1 MLIPIRKIL
10 WSLLA
15 VTALLAAA
23 HLWVTLSP
31 PISPTGFRYDAL
43 ISVFNVENEAN
54 IPNWFSTVLLF
65 TVALASLVIQRLRRA
80 ASEAKPR
87 WNFFWP
93 VFAVT
98 FLVLSL
104 EEAAGLRSVLYHTL
118 FNKAI
123 NYVYIP
129 FGLALVAL
137 CSFYFF
143 VIERKDR
150 ALQRWII
157 SGLVIFVIGGL
168 GGAVFDAGV
177 LLKEWLEMAGT
188 ILVLCGCLREINA
201 LSVVKN

>member
-1 MLIPIRKIL
+1 MLIPIRKIF
-10 WSLLA
+10 WSLMA
-15 VTALLAAA
+15 VSALLATA
-23 HLWVTLSP
+23 HLWVTLAP
-31 PISPTGFRYDAL
+31 PTSPTGFRYDAF
-43 ISVFNVENEAN
+43 ISAFILEGEAN

-80 ASEAKPR
+80 ARGAKPR

-93 VFAVT
+93 IFAVT

-104 EEAAGLRSVLYHTL
+104 EEAARMREVLYHTL

-137 CSFYFF
+137 CMYYFF
-143 VIERKDR
+143 VIEHQDQ

-157 SGLVIFVIGGL
+157 GGLVIFVIGGL
-168 GGAVFDAGV
+168 GGAVFDAGT

-188 ILVLCGCLREINA
+188 ILVLCGCLREINVLA
-201 LSVVKN
+201 DGD

>member
-1 MLIPIRKIL
+1 MPIPIRKIF

-15 VTALLAAA
+15 VSALLAAA
-23 HLWVTLSP
+23 HLWVTLAP

-43 ISVFNVENEAN
+43 ISAFNLEGEAN
-54 IPNWFSTVLLF
+54 IPNWFSIVLLVC
-65 TVALASLVIQRLRRA
+65 VALASLVIQKLRRA
-80 ASEAKPR
+80 AGGVKPR

-104 EEAAGLRSVLYHTL
+104 EEAARLREVLYHTL

-143 VIERKDR
+143 LIERQDR

-157 SGLVIFVIGGL
+157 GGLVLFVIGGL
-168 GGAVFDAGV
+168 GGAVFDAGT
-177 LLKEWLEMAGT
+177 LLKEWLEMVGV
-188 ILVLCGCLREINA
+188 ILVLCGCLREINVLA
-201 LSVVKN
+201 GEG